1 MNADSKG
8 LLTPDIAKENLEYM
22 FIGIIFRSA
31 ESHESGSS
39 PASNLGMKG
48 NILFHTGSGKLHLD
62 SGRSKKEWLTLQK
75 EHLAGSAG

>member
-1 MNADSKG
+1 MNADSEG

-48 NILFHTGSGKLHLD
+48 NILFHTG
-62 SGRSKKEWLTLQK
+62 
-75 EHLAGSAG
+75 